1 MPFVV
6 FLIKASMNA
15 MNMKRTLLAV
25 FITLTLQFSFCPET
39 KGQGYTFSVSTN
51 SYSALSN
58 ATVVSSAGWQ
68 SFDMYTDIPLGF
80 TFTYWK
86 ENYTSIT
93 MLADGR
99 ISFSNFQGGE
109 NINLLTGEISE
120 HKTLNSDISY
130 ITEGSAPG
138 RIFKIQVQNAG
149 FTNDVT
155 ESAYLNYQIW
165 LYEGSNVL
173 EFRHGSSGNISNSLY
188 IMGGPYY
195 GLTNQEADSFY
206 CLEGN
211 SGNPTLLFNSPPQV
225 VTSFPS
231 SGLTYI
237 FTPKTTGIPKLLE
250 LNSPNGGEIWK
261 VGETHTIT
269 WNSSGISAVKIEYS
283 TGSSWVVVAAS
294 VNAALKTY
302 DWVIPNTPSNSCKV
316 KISEVSGGLT
326 DESSAVFQ
334 IAINTSAEIKT
345 ASGIIVYPNPSS
357 GNVYLNVPS
366 GFEGQL
372 ILVDRTGRFIHSES
386 IHALF
391 AGQKELLLTEVAAGV
406 YFIKLTDHQN
416 KPLESIRLVITR

>member
-1 MPFVV
+1 
-6 FLIKASMNA
+6 MNA
-15 MNMKRTLLAV
+15 MKINRTLLPAL
-25 FITLTLQFSFCPET
+25 ILLTLQWAFCLDT

-80 TFTYWK
+80 TFTYWN

-130 ITEGSAPG
+130 ITEGTAPD

-149 FTNDVT
+149 FTNDAT

-188 IMGGPYY
+188 ILGGPYY

-211 SGNPTLLFNSPPQV
+211 SANPTLLFNSPPQV

-231 SGLTYI
+231 SGLTYV

-261 VGETHTIT
+261 VGETKKIT
-269 WNSSGISAVKIEYS
+269 WSSSGISMIKIAYS
-283 TGSSWVVVAAS
+283 TGSSWVTVAAS
-294 VNAALKTY
+294 VNASLKTY
-302 DWVIPNTPSNSCKV
+302 DWIIPNSPSNTCKV
-316 KISEVSGGLT
+316 KISEVAGGLT
-326 DESSAVFQ
+326 DESLAVFE
-334 IAINTSAEIKT
+334 IALSTSAEIKT
-345 ASGIIVYPNPSS
+345 GPGLTVYPNPSNGS
-357 GNVYLNVPS
+357 VYMNIPF
-366 GFEGQL
+366 GFQGQ
-372 ILVDRTGRFIHSES
+372 ITIVDRTGRIIYSES
-386 IHALF
+386 LHALF
-391 AGQKELLLTEVAAGV
+391 VEQKKLVITGLSAGIYVIT
-406 YFIKLTDHQN
+406 LTDRQN
-416 KPLESIRLVITR
+416 EHAGSIRLLITP